1 MDTIE
6 TVSLKSAVL
15 GVCFYI
21 LEIVLQNLK
30 CILSSSVKLCTPTIF
45 AQYVSIGTTFQSN
58 SCYYVL

>member
-15 GVCFYI
+15 GVCFCI

-30 CILSSSVKLCTPTIF
+30 YILSSSVKLCTPTIS
-45 AQYVSIGTTFQSN
+45 AQYVSIGTTFQ
-58 SCYYVL
+58 